1 MMRGEPWSKDE
12 EVLLA
17 ALWPMA
23 PKDEILQKI
32 GRSWT
37 SIQHKA
43 GGFHSEKRLP
53 MTTEYLLQQLT
64 QKLLEMERRIKEL
77 ERAEG
82 QRQQESQNRQRYK
95 TTDSRD

>member
-1 MMRGEPWSKDE
+1 
-12 EVLLA
+12 
-17 ALWPMA
+17 
-23 PKDEILQKI
+23 
-32 GRSWT
+32 
-37 SIQHKA
+37 
-43 GGFHSEKRLP
+43 